1 MNIAKR
7 TLRGIWMST
16 GFLAAVGLSCGL
28 AGAADK
34 TKVDA
39 ATKQVEQGAKQMGH
53 GEVVPGAKQT
63 AKGIGN
69 TVVEGAKFSGE
80 NIKEFFKKNFGG

>member
-1 MNIAKR
+1 M
-7 TLRGIWMST
+7 LRRLQWLW
-16 GFLAAVGLSCGL
+16 LAPGLLLAVAPAAGP

-34 TKVDA
+34 SKVDK
-39 ATKQVEQGAKQMGH
+39 ATQQVQQGARQIGQGKVG
-53 GEVVPGAKQT
+53 PGVKET

-80 NIKEFFKKNFGG
+80 TIKEFFAGKK

>member
-1 MNIAKR
+1 MNTVRR
-7 TLRGIWMST
+7 TLRGVWMSV
-16 GFLAAVGLSCGL
+16 GFLAAVGLSCGV

-53 GEVVPGAKQT
+53 GEVVPGVKQT

-69 TVVEGAKFSGE
+69 TVVEGAKYSGE
-80 NIKEFFKKNFGG
+80 NIKEFFKKAFGS